1 MEKQKISRV
10 MPWLLLSLAILTV
23 ACLSVPLP
31 GLRPATAIPSTS
43 TPIPATPT
51 LPPAPDVT
59 LIPTETPA
67 DQSPIASPR
76 LYQQVTLT
84 AEPYSESGDDPVYTL
99 ETNSP
104 VLEGSDD
111 PRVVEFN
118 RQAAFIVQELVDEFK
133 AGFEYLPAEQLS
145 AGSFFQVTFTQLA
158 PPGDLL
164 SLQFGV
170 DAYADGAAHPYHL
183 TRTLNFDLERGEV
196 LLLADLFLPEADY
209 LTVMAD
215 FCKAELA
222 TREIGFELGF
232 ASGADPL
239 PENYRNWNLT
249 YEGLLVTFDEYQVAP
264 YAAGMQQVL
273 IPYQDLAALINPSG
287 PLAPLLP

>member
-1 MEKQKISRV
+1 MEKQKIRRAA
-10 MPWLLLSLAILTV
+10 PWLALSLAILTG
-23 ACLSVPLP
+23 ACLALPLP
-31 GLRPATAIPSTS
+31 GLRRATAIPPTS

-51 LPPAPDVT
+51 LPPEPGVT
-59 LIPTETPA
+59 LIPTETPGQETLSA
-67 DQSPIASPR
+67 PLR

-84 AEPYSESGDDPVYTL
+84 AEPYSESGGDPVYTL

-133 AGFEYLPAEQLS
+133 AGFEYLPVEQLS
-145 AGSFFQVTFTQLA
+145 AGSFFQVTFMQLA
-158 PPGDLL
+158 PAGDIL
-164 SLQFGV
+164 SIQFGV

-196 LLLADLFLPEADY
+196 LLLAELFLPDVDY
-209 LTVMAD
+209 LTFIAD

-222 TREIGFELGF
+222 TREIGFDQGF

-249 YEGLLVTFDEYQVAP
+249 YEGLLIIFDEYQVAS

-273 IPYQDLAALINPSG
+273 IPYQELSALIDPAG
-287 PLAPLLP
+287 PLVQLLP